1 VKTAA
6 GRTLSRYHHQR
17 RATAATQHRGNGGP
31 TQAHRGPETL
41 IYQAP
46 SDNSLTAGMDEVSEY
61 VRQGVFRPLG
71 GPMYALEDI
80 TDAHRSLRA
89 GAVTGKRV
97 VAIDTTETWT

>member
-1 VKTAA
+1 
-6 GRTLSRYHHQR
+6 
-17 RATAATQHRGNGGP
+17 
-31 TQAHRGPETL
+31 
-41 IYQAP
+41 
-46 SDNSLTAGMDEVSEY
+46 MDEVSEY

-97 VAIDTTETWT
+97 VAIDITETWT